1 MLGDMIKF
9 GDLMGDLLEG
19 SCDKGLFH
27 TYYLTVTLNLNNEG
41 ERPYKIKNDTFTRR
55 TDAEREMYKIADSF
69 GVGRLNKI
77 EDDIHFKTYIG
88 ENANWIKFQI
98 NRE

>member
-1 MLGDMIKF
+1 MLR
-9 GDLMGDLLEG
+9 DLIEDLFEG
-19 SCDKGLFH
+19 SNKGLFH
-27 TYYLTVTLNLNNEG
+27 TYCLTATLNLNNEG
-41 ERPYKIKNDTFTRR
+41 ERPYKIKNNTFTRR

-69 GVGRLNKI
+69 GVSRLNKI
-77 EDDIHFKTYIG
+77 EDDTHFKTYVG